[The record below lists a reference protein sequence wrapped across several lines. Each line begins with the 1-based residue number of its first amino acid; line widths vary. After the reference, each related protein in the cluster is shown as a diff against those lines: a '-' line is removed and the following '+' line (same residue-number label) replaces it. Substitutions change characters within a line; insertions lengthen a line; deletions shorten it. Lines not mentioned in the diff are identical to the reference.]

1 MSAELTTKLIGLC
14 HELGREERGM
24 AILGEGNAS
33 TRLDDETFLV
43 KASGHCLGTLGEAG
57 LTRCRFSTLL
67 PLLEGTWT
75 DSDVERLLME
85 SRTDETS
92 AKPSVEGL
100 FHAYLLTLPGVSFV
114 GHVHA
119 IAVNQI
125 LCSPRAED
133 YATKRTFPDEI
144 VCCGTESVL
153 VPYTDPGVHLA
164 RAIASGVKEYMERHG
179 EAPRIIL
186 LKNHGVI
193 ALGGSPNAVMASL
206 LMAEKAAKIFVGAAA
221 LGGPV
226 FLTPENVARISGRSD
241 EHYRRKVLKL

>member
-57 LTRCRFSTLL
+57 LTRCRSSTLL

>member
-1 MSAELTTKLIGLC
+1 MASELTQKLIGLC
-14 HELGREERGM
+14 HDLGREERGM

-33 TRLDDETFLV
+33 TRVDEETFLV
-43 KASGHCLGTLGEAG
+43 KASGHCLGTLGETG
-57 LTRCRFSTLL
+57 LTLCRFATLL
-67 PLLEGTWT
+67 PLLEGTWA
-75 DSDVERLLME
+75 DEDVERLLLE
-85 SRTDETS
+85 SRVDQNA

-100 FHAYLLTLPGVSFV
+100 FHAYLLSLPGVSFV

-164 RAIASGVKEYMERHG
+164 RAIAAGVKEYMERHG

-186 LKNHGVI
+186 LQNHGI
-193 ALGGSPNAVMASL
+193 IGLGGSPAGVMASL
-206 LMAEKAAKIFVGAAA
+206 MMAEKAAKIFVGAAA

>member
-1 MSAELTTKLIGLC
+1 
-14 HELGREERGM
+14 M

-33 TRLDDETFLV
+33 GRVDDESFYV
-43 KASGHCLGTLGEAG
+43 KASGHCLGTLGESG
-57 LTRCRFSTLL
+57 LTQCRFSTLL
-67 PLLEGTWT
+67 PLLEGTWS
-75 DSDVERLLME
+75 DADVERLLME
-85 SRTDETS
+85 SRVDPNA

-100 FHAYLLTLPGVSFV
+100 FHAYLLSLPGVSFV

-125 LCSPRAED
+125 LCSPRAEE

-164 RAIASGVKEYMERHG
+164 RAIAAGVKEYMERHG

-186 LKNHGVI
+186 LQNHGII

-206 LMAEKAAKIFVGAAA
+206 MMAEKAAKIFVGAAA

>member
-1 MSAELTTKLIGLC
+1 MPAELTNKLIGLC

-24 AILGEGNAS
+24 AILGEGYAS
-33 TRLDDETFLV
+33 TRLDEETFLV
-43 KASGHCLGTLGEAG
+43 KASGHCLGTLGELG

-67 PLLEGTWT
+67 PLLEGTWA

-85 SRTDETS
+85 SRTDES
-92 AKPSVEGL
+92 AAKPSVEGL
-100 FHAYLLTLPGVSFV
+100 FHAFLLTLPGISFV

-125 LCSPRAED
+125 LCSPRAGEF
-133 YATKRTFPDEI
+133 ATKRTFPDEI

-153 VPYTDPGVHLA
+153 IPYTDPGVHLA
-164 RAIASGVKEYMERHG
+164 RAIAVGVKDYLECHG

-186 LKNHGVI
+186 LQNHGII
-193 ALGGSPNAVMASL
+193 ALGGSPNAVLASL

>member
-1 MSAELTTKLIGLC
+1 MSSELTQKLIGLC
-14 HELGREERGM
+14 HDLGREERGM

-33 TRLDDETFLV
+33 TRLDEETFLV
-43 KASGHCLGTLGEAG
+43 KASGHCLGTLGESG
-57 LTRCRFSTLL
+57 LTRCRFATLL
-67 PLLEGTWT
+67 PLLEGTWA

-85 SRTDETS
+85 SRTDES
-92 AKPSVEGL
+92 AAKPSVEGL
-100 FHAYLLTLPGVSFV
+100 FHAYLLSLPGVSFV
-114 GHVHA
+114 SHVHA

-125 LCSPRAED
+125 LCSPRVKD

-164 RAIASGVKEYMERHG
+164 RAIATGVKDYMERHG
-179 EAPRIIL
+179 ETPRIIL
-186 LKNHGVI
+186 LQNHGII

-206 LMAEKAAKIFVGAAA
+206 MMAEKAAKIFVGAAA
-221 LGGPV
+221 LGGPI

>member
-33 TRLDDETFLV
+33 TRLDEETFLV
-43 KASGHCLGTLGEAG
+43 KASGHCLGTLEESG

-67 PLLEGTWT
+67 PLLEGTWADT
-75 DSDVERLLME
+75 DVERLLME
-85 SRTDETS
+85 SRTDES
-92 AKPSVEGL
+92 AAKPSVEGL
-100 FHAYLLTLPGVSFV
+100 FHAFLLTLPGISFV

-125 LCSPRAED
+125 LCSPRAEEF
-133 YATKRTFPDEI
+133 ATKRTFPDEI

-153 VPYTDPGVHLA
+153 IPYTDPGVHLA
-164 RAIASGVKEYMERHG
+164 RAIAVGVKDYLERHG

-186 LKNHGVI
+186 LQNHGII
-193 ALGGSPNAVMASL
+193 ALGGSPNAVLASL

>member
-1 MSAELTTKLIGLC
+1 MSAELTSKLIGLC

-33 TRLDDETFLV
+33 ARIDEETFLV
-43 KASGHCLGTLGEAG
+43 KASGHCLGTLGEPG
-57 LTRCRFSTLL
+57 LTRCRFDTLL
-67 PLLEGTWT
+67 PLLQGEWS
-75 DSDVERLLME
+75 DADVERLLLE
-85 SRTDETS
+85 SRVDKTA

-100 FHAYLLTLPGVSFV
+100 FHAYLLSLPGVSFV

-164 RAIASGVKEYMERHG
+164 RAIAAGVKGYMERHG
-179 EAPRIIL
+179 ETPRIIL
-186 LKNHGVI
+186 LQNHGLI
-193 ALGGSPNAVMASL
+193 ALGGSPNAVLASL

-226 FLTPENVARISGRSD
+226 FLSPENVARISGRSD

>member
-1 MSAELTTKLIGLC
+1 MASELTQKLIGLC
-14 HELGREERGM
+14 HDLGREERGM

-33 TRLDDETFLV
+33 TRVDDETFLV
-43 KASGHCLGTLGEAG
+43 KASGHCLGTLGEPG
-57 LTRCRFSTLL
+57 LTLCRFSTLL
-67 PLLEGTWT
+67 PLLEGTWA
-75 DSDVERLLME
+75 DEDVERLLLE
-85 SRTDETS
+85 SRVDKNA

-100 FHAYLLTLPGVSFV
+100 FHACLLSLPGISYV

-125 LCSPRAED
+125 LCSPRAEE

-179 EAPRIIL
+179 EPPRIIL
-186 LKNHGVI
+186 LQNHGI
-193 ALGGSPNAVMASL
+193 IGLGGSPAGVMASL
-206 LMAEKAAKIFVGAAA
+206 MMAEKAAKIFVGAAA

>member
-1 MSAELTTKLIGLC
+1 MAAELTQKLIGLC
-14 HELGREERGM
+14 HDLGREERGM

-33 TRLDDETFLV
+33 TRVDEETFLV
-43 KASGHCLGTLGEAG
+43 KASGHCLGTLGEPG
-57 LTRCRFSTLL
+57 LTLCRFKTLL
-67 PLLEGTWT
+67 PLLEGTWA
-75 DSDVERLLME
+75 DEDVERLLLE
-85 SRTDETS
+85 SRVDQGA

-100 FHAYLLTLPGVSFV
+100 FHAHLLSLPGVSFV

-125 LCSPRAED
+125 LCSPRAEE

-186 LKNHGVI
+186 LRNHGI
-193 ALGGSPNAVMASL
+193 IGLGGSPAGVIASL
-206 LMAEKAAKIFVGAAA
+206 MMAEKAAKIFVGAAA

>member
-43 KASGHCLGTLGEAG
+43 KASGHCLGTLSEAG

>member
-33 TRLDDETFLV
+33 TRLDDETFFV

-85 SRTDETS
+85 SRTDKTS

-144 VCCGTESVL
+144 VCCGTESIL

>member
-1 MSAELTTKLIGLC
+1 MSAELTAKLIGLC

-100 FHAYLLTLPGVSFV
+100 FHAYLLSLPGISFV

-125 LCSPRAED
+125 LCSPRAEE

>member
-1 MSAELTTKLIGLC
+1 MPSELTTKLIGLC

-33 TRLDDETFLV
+33 TRVDDETFLV
-43 KASGHCLGTLGEAG
+43 KASGHCLGTLGETG
-57 LTRCRFSTLL
+57 LTRCRYSTLL
-67 PLLEGTWT
+67 PLLEGTWA

-85 SRTDETS
+85 SRTDETA

-100 FHAYLLTLPGVSFV
+100 FHAYLLSLPGVCFV

-125 LCSPRAED
+125 LCSPRAKE

-164 RAIASGVKEYMERHG
+164 RTIAAGVKDFLERHG

-186 LKNHGVI
+186 LQNHGII
-193 ALGGSPNAVMASL
+193 ALGGSPNAVLASL

>member
-1 MSAELTTKLIGLC
+1 MSAELTQKLIGLC

-33 TRLDDETFLV
+33 TRLDEETFLV

-67 PLLEGTWT
+67 PLLKGRWA

-85 SRTDETS
+85 SRTDENAS
-92 AKPSVEGL
+92 KPSVEGL
-100 FHAYLLTLPGVSFV
+100 FHAYLLSLPGVSFV

-125 LCSPRAED
+125 LCSPRAKD

-164 RAIASGVKEYMERHG
+164 RAIADGVKEYMERHG

-186 LKNHGVI
+186 LQNHGLI
-193 ALGGSPNAVMASL
+193 ALGGSPNGVLASL

>member
-1 MSAELTTKLIGLC
+1 MSAELTSKLIGLC

-33 TRLDDETFLV
+33 ARIDEETFLV
-43 KASGHCLGTLGEAG
+43 KASGHCLGTLGESG

-67 PLLEGTWT
+67 PLLEGSWS

-85 SRTDETS
+85 SRTDES
-92 AKPSVEGL
+92 AAKPSVEGL
-100 FHAYLLTLPGVSFV
+100 FHAYLLSLPGVSFV

-125 LCSPRAED
+125 LCSPRAEE
-133 YATKRTFPDEI
+133 YASKRTFPDEI

-164 RAIASGVKEYMERHG
+164 RAIAAGVKEFMERHG
-179 EAPRIIL
+179 ETPRIIL
-186 LKNHGVI
+186 LQNHGLI
-193 ALGGSPNAVMASL
+193 ALGGSPNAVLASL
-206 LMAEKAAKIFVGAAA
+206 LMAEKAAKIFVGAAT

-226 FLTPENVARISGRSD
+226 FLTPESVARISGRSD

>member
-1 MSAELTTKLIGLC
+1 MSSELTTKLIGLC

-33 TRLDDETFLV
+33 TRIDEETFLV
-43 KASGHCLGTLGEAG
+43 KASGHCLGTLGETG
-57 LTRCRFSTLL
+57 LTRCRYSTLL
-67 PLLEGTWT
+67 PLLEGIWA
-75 DSDVERLLME
+75 DADVERLLME
-85 SRTDETS
+85 SRVDEAA

-100 FHAYLLTLPGVSFV
+100 FHAYLLSLPGISFV

-125 LCSPRAED
+125 LCSPRAEE

-164 RAIASGVKEYMERHG
+164 RAIAAGVKEFMERHG

-186 LKNHGVI
+186 LQNHGVI
-193 ALGGSPNAVMASL
+193 ALGGSPNAVLASL

-226 FLTPENVARISGRSD
+226 FLTPENVTRISGRSD

>member
-1 MSAELTTKLIGLC
+1 MSAELTSKLIGLC

-33 TRLDDETFLV
+33 TRLDEETFLV
-43 KASGHCLGTLGEAG
+43 KASGHCLGTLGESG
-57 LTRCRFSTLL
+57 LTHCRFATLL
-67 PLLEGTWT
+67 PLLEGIWA

-85 SRTDETS
+85 SRTDES
-92 AKPSVEGL
+92 AAKPSVEGL
-100 FHAYLLTLPGVSFV
+100 FHAFLLTLPGISFV

-125 LCSPRAED
+125 LCSPRAEEF
-133 YATKRTFPDEI
+133 ATKRTFPDEI

-164 RAIASGVKEYMERHG
+164 RAIAVGVKDYLERHG

-186 LKNHGVI
+186 LQNHGII
-193 ALGGSPNAVMASL
+193 ALGGSPNAVLASL

>member
-1 MSAELTTKLIGLC
+1 MSSELTQKLIGLC
-14 HELGREERGM
+14 HDLGREERGM

-33 TRLDDETFLV
+33 TRVDEETFLV
-43 KASGHCLGTLGEAG
+43 KASGHCLGTLGETG
-57 LTRCRFSTLL
+57 LTLCRFATLL
-67 PLLEGTWT
+67 PLLEGTWA
-75 DSDVERLLME
+75 DEDVERLLLE
-85 SRTDETS
+85 SRVDQNA

-100 FHAYLLTLPGVSFV
+100 FHAYLLSLPGVSFV
-114 GHVHA
+114 GHV
-119 IAVNQI
+119 

-164 RAIASGVKEYMERHG
+164 RAIAAGVKDYMERHG

-186 LKNHGVI
+186 LQNHGI
-193 ALGGSPNAVMASL
+193 IGLGGSPAGVMASL
-206 LMAEKAAKIFVGAAA
+206 MMAEKAAKIFVGAAS

>member
-1 MSAELTTKLIGLC
+1 MASELTQKLIGLC
-14 HELGREERGM
+14 HDLGREERGM

-33 TRLDDETFLV
+33 TRVDEETFLV
-43 KASGHCLGTLGEAG
+43 KASGHCLGTLGEPG
-57 LTRCRFSTLL
+57 LTLCRFKTLL
-67 PLLEGTWT
+67 PLLAGTWA
-75 DSDVERLLME
+75 DEDVERLLLE
-85 SRTDETS
+85 SRVDQNA

-100 FHAYLLTLPGVSFV
+100 FHAYLLSLPGVSFV

-164 RAIASGVKEYMERHG
+164 RAIAAGVEEYMERHG

-186 LKNHGVI
+186 LQNHGI
-193 ALGGSPNAVMASL
+193 IGLGGSPAGVMASL
-206 LMAEKAAKIFVGAAA
+206 MMAEKAAKIFVGAAA

>member
-57 LTRCRFSTLL
+57 LTRCRSSTLL

-164 RAIASGVKEYMERHG
+164 RAIASGVREYMERHG

-193 ALGGSPNAVMASL
+193 ALGSSPNAVMASL

-226 FLTPENVARISGRSD
+226 FLTPENVVRISGRSD

>member
-1 MSAELTTKLIGLC
+1 MSAELTARLIGLC

-33 TRLDDETFLV
+33 TRIDEGTFLV

-67 PLLEGTWT
+67 PLLEGTWA

-85 SRTDETS
+85 SRTDEKA

-100 FHAYLLTLPGVSFV
+100 FHAYLLSLPGVSFV

-125 LCSPRAED
+125 LCSPRAEE

-164 RAIASGVKEYMERHG
+164 RAIAAGVKDFLSRHG
-179 EAPRIIL
+179 EAPRLIL
-186 LKNHGVI
+186 LQNHGVI

-221 LGGPV
+221 LCGPV

>member
-1 MSAELTTKLIGLC
+1 MSSELTQKLIGLC
-14 HELGREERGM
+14 HDLGREERGM

-33 TRLDDETFLV
+33 TRLDEETFLV
-43 KASGHCLGTLGEAG
+43 KASGHCLGTLGESG
-57 LTRCRFSTLL
+57 LTRCRFATLL
-67 PLLEGTWT
+67 PLLEGTWA

-85 SRTDETS
+85 SRTDES
-92 AKPSVEGL
+92 AAKPSVEGL
-100 FHAYLLTLPGVSFV
+100 FHAYLLSLPGVSFV
-114 GHVHA
+114 SHVHA
-119 IAVNQI
+119 IAVKQI
-125 LCSPRAED
+125 LCSPRVKD

-164 RAIASGVKEYMERHG
+164 RAIATGVKDYMERHG
-179 EAPRIIL
+179 ETPRIIL
-186 LKNHGVI
+186 LQNHGII

-206 LMAEKAAKIFVGAAA
+206 MMAEKAAKIFVGAAA
-221 LGGPV
+221 LGGPI

>member
-43 KASGHCLGTLGEAG
+43 KASGHCLGTLSETG

-85 SRTDETS
+85 SRTDETA

-125 LCSPRAED
+125 LCSLGAED

-179 EAPRIIL
+179 EHPRIIL